1 MAGSTRTTASKQ
13 NVDDFSLVL
22 GGPLY
27 HLYLRTRLA
36 REPLLLLT
44 RRLLFF
50 PFIAWVPLLVLS
62 VLDGNA
68 LDTVRLP
75 FVHDFAAH
83 TKYLVALPLL
93 LAAEWAVHRVMGP
106 VIKQF
111 LSREIVRG
119 DDVARFGRI
128 IDSTIRLRNNIWIEL
143 GLLALVYTVGHMLW
157 LQNVPADFATWFGT
171 RTGGAVQLTRAG
183 WWYAWVSAPVLQFLL
198 LRWYYRLL
206 VWTLFLW
213 RTSRLDLHLVPTHPD
228 QAAGLGFLTEALYAF
243 GMVPMAQGFMM
254 AGILADRIFYFGAK
268 LTAFKGEISTL
279 VIAMALLFLGPFC
292 VFTKQLFTAK
302 REGLREYGRLGSDY
316 VLGFDRKWLRG
327 GAPADEELVGSGDIQ
342 SLADLAGSFDII
354 RSMRPTPFALGQI
367 IYLVVMAAAPIAP
380 LVLTMIPLEELLKR
394 VAGAIF

>member
-1 MAGSTRTTASKQ
+1 
-13 NVDDFSLVL
+13 
-22 GGPLY
+22 
-27 HLYLRTRLA
+27 
-36 REPLLLLT
+36 
-44 RRLLFF
+44 
-50 PFIAWVPLLVLS
+50 
-62 VLDGNA
+62 
-68 LDTVRLP
+68 
-75 FVHDFAAH
+75 
-83 TKYLVALPLL
+83 
-93 LAAEWAVHRVMGP
+93 
-106 VIKQF
+106 
-111 LSREIVRG
+111 
-119 DDVARFGRI
+119 
-128 IDSTIRLRNNIWIEL
+128 
-143 GLLALVYTVGHMLW
+143 
-157 LQNVPADFATWFGT
+157 
-171 RTGGAVQLTRAG
+171 VQLTRAG

-327 GAPADEELVGSGDIQ
+327 GAPPDEELVGSGDIQ